1 MTIALDASAVL
12 AVINSEPGAEM
23 VQRAWT
29 DASVSAVNY
38 SEVIAKLVE
47 AGLDDAEAIGVLEAL
62 PITVHALDAAQ
73 AQRAGLLRRQTREH
87 GLSLGDRA
95 CLALA
100 MMLGLPAMTADHGW
114 IDLDLGIEIVVIR

>member
-12 AVINSEPGAEM
+12 AVINGEPGAEM
-23 VQRAWT
+23 VQDAWT
-29 DASVSAVNY
+29 DASISAANY
-38 SEVIAKLVE
+38 SEVIAKLVDT
-47 AGLDDAEAIGVLEAL
+47 GLDDAEAIGILEAL

-87 GLSLGDRA
+87 GLSPGDRT

-100 MMLGLPAMTADHGW
+100 ASLGLPAMTADRAW
-114 IDLDLGIEIVVIR
+114 MDLDLDMEIVVIR

>member
-23 VQRAWT
+23 VQDAWT
-29 DASVSAVNY
+29 EASISAANY
-38 SEVIAKLVE
+38 SEVIAKLVD
-47 AGLDDAEAIGVLEAL
+47 AGLDDAEAIAILEAL
-62 PITVHALDAAQ
+62 PFTVHALDVAQ
-73 AQRAGLLRRQTREH
+73 ARRAGLLRRWTREY

-100 MMLGLPAMTADHGW
+100 ASLGLPAMTADRAW
-114 IDLDLGIEIVVIR
+114 MDLGLGIEVIVIR

>member
-23 VQRAWT
+23 VQDAWT
-29 DASVSAVNY
+29 DASISAANY
-38 SEVIAKLVE
+38 SEVIAKLVDT
-47 AGLDDAEAIGVLEAL
+47 GLDDAEAIGVLEAL

-73 AQRAGLLRRQTREH
+73 AQRAGLLRRWTREH
-87 GLSLGDRA
+87 GLSFGGRA

-100 MMLGLPAMTADHGW
+100 ASLGLPAMTADRACLALG
-114 IDLDLGIEIVVIR
+114 LGIEVIVIR

>member
-23 VQRAWT
+23 VQNAWT
-29 DASVSAVNY
+29 NAAISAVNY
-38 SEVIAKLVE
+38 SEVIAKLVDT
-47 AGLDDAEAIGVLEAL
+47 GLDDTEAIGVLEAL

-73 AQRAGLLRRQTREH
+73 AQRAGLLRRQTREY

-100 MMLGLPAMTADHGW
+100 VSLGLPAMTADRTWTG
-114 IDLDLGIEIVVIR
+114 LDLGIEVIAIR

>member
-23 VQRAWT
+23 VQDAWT
-29 DASVSAVNY
+29 DASISAANY